1 MADSIGEGMPQD
13 SLIVTLDKSGNPSQ
27 EGASLDDFLRVLEG
41 VSRAM
46 RLMVEHLGERERT
59 PGQPPAWVRDQSQ
72 LQIAPLET
80 GSLIA
85 ELSHSPPAG
94 KQLRIENFGPR
105 AFEALRD
112 WDGTEGST
120 LPKPVTDCLYE
131 TASGLESKARVYLGS
146 REHPKRIRV
155 TPRGSAS
162 RSQADTEPALLAGW
176 LKEVNW
182 DKETAQLH
190 DFSGGYVRLRFGPG
204 LADEMLR
211 LATQYVEVRGEGR
224 FNNHDRWTTVE
235 VHGLRATASGQE
247 PFDLDDFLDEAP
259 PKAFDPK
266 QMVTAT
272 EPFDVDAF
280 VRSIR
285 EARDA

>member
-1 MADSIGEGMPQD
+1 MTQNA
-13 SLIVTLDKSGNPSQ
+13 LIVTLDDSGDPSRN
-27 EGASLDDFLRVLEG
+27 GGGLDDFLRALEG
-41 VSRAM
+41 VARAM
-46 RLMVEHLGERERT
+46 RLMVEHLGDRETT
-59 PGQPPAWVRDQSQ
+59 PGQPPAWVREQSQ
-72 LQIAPLET
+72 LQIAPLIE
-80 GSLIA
+80 GSIGAALTYA
-85 ELSHSPPAG
+85 TSKG
-94 KQLRIENFGPR
+94 KQLRIDNYGPQAIDAIR
-105 AFEALRD
+105 N
-112 WDGTEGST
+112 WDGTEDST
-120 LPKPVTDCLYE
+120 LPAQVTDCLYE
-131 TASGLESKARVYLGS
+131 AAAGLDDESRVYLGS
-146 REHPKRIRV
+146 PEEPKRILV
-155 TPRGSAS
+155 KPRRPAS
-162 RSQADTEPALLAGW
+162 RATAGSEQARLMGW
-176 LKEVNW
+176 LREVNW
-182 DKETAQLH
+182 DRRTAQLH
-190 DFSGGYVRLRFGPG
+190 DFSGGYVRLRFDTG
-204 LADEMLR
+204 LAEEMLR